1 MPDFQNT
8 PASRAFG
15 FGLGALHPAYVAQH
29 PDWAMHPLDVE
40 RREEEKQY
48 YQDLAQAQKDY
59 EEQQREQNI
68 RNAEQNAEKFASENP
83 EQAGK
88 ILQIF
93 PGLAQSKSFGNY
105 AEIAKNANAS
115 NSLVPNLRKN
125 LPVELREAFDRHL
138 QTTGNPV
145 EAHDMAEMEG
155 EVGKQ
160 HGEMVKS
167 GVPLHALQPGRLYT
181 PVEAEDLVQRHKKAT
196 DFHKENYGIV
206 NDQIKNLQ
214 GHLQYLDENQPPETE
229 TEELAEWKK
238 QRAET
243 AANLT
248 SAMGHAHQIMEEAVK
263 RGLPKPPPP
272 PPPPPQSAQQEPA
285 NKAGSMFTYPS
296 RKPVVNIPGVT
307 PEYDSEFKGV
317 PYRPKEK
324 PTTSKASIANANP
337 PTEQPISM
345 KDLLNVPPEQRAAFI
360 AEQKAKIAERE
371 KEAKL
376 TPKINEAWNKAVDS
390 VDEMIRKSI
399 PDKLIEGTNA
409 NELDV
414 FAHDILNEN
423 TLPVEGVSPLD
434 DAYGLPFGPTEP
446 VWAPILKKNNI
457 APNSTAF
464 VEPGSRREAGP
475 FGLFGSQNVP
485 YDDVFKTW
493 ARKYLE
499 SRGLLPT
506 AEQVKSSSN
515 LTPERREAQSLPK
528 IEIGKP
534 RKIP

>member
-15 FGLGALHPAYVAQH
+15 FGLGPLHPAYVAQH

-115 NSLVPNLRKN
+115 NSLVPNLRAK
-125 LPVELREAFDRHL
+125 LPVEARSHYDTLIAQGEEPTKASDASELWHNHQL
-138 QTTGNPV
+138 QIADLLKNNVPLENIPQDHPLTNI
-145 EAHDMAEMEG
+145 EAEML
-155 EVGKQ
+155 K
-160 HGEMVKS
+160 
-167 GVPLHALQPGRLYT
+167 
-181 PVEAEDLVQRHKKAT
+181 QRHKKPY
-196 DFHKENYGIV
+196 DLHKENYGIV

-214 GHLQYLDENQPPETE
+214 GHLQYLDENQPAETE
-229 TEELAEWKK
+229 PEKLEEWKK
-238 QRAET
+238 HRDET
-243 AANLT
+243 EANLH
-248 SAMGHAHQIMEEAVK
+248 SAMGYAHQIMEESVK
-263 RGLPKPPPP
+263 RGLPKPT
-272 PPPPPQSAQQEPA
+272 PPPPQSAQQEPA

-324 PTTSKASIANANP
+324 PTTSKASATNANP

-390 VDEMIRKSI
+390 VDAMIRKSV

-414 FAHDILNEN
+414 FAYDILNEN

-434 DAYGLPFGPTEP
+434 DAYGLPFGPTATEP